1 MRKVTLPVLQS
12 IVDDGKTS
20 GRLWYAAAE
29 RDILTVCESE
39 PWSQSSVCDCLALFS
54 PRVSV
59 RRSIRLT
66 FRYLYDGSFFPSTF
80 RAVRQSVLHWERT
93 GIIRGKKTSAFSSAL
108 AGHQTAVVLDV
119 HMANIFNVPQQK
131 LFRQDVYASILGK
144 LCKLSPRSIFHPNSE
159 PLIPRGPDR
168 HLAESFRIFGQS
180 VDTLRKGRYI
190 GPTLT
195 ASGSS
200 GDRKEPSDGTS
211 EKTFPVRP

>member
-1 MRKVTLPVLQS
+1 VSCLDRNA
-12 IVDDGKTS
+12 S
-20 GRLWYAAAE
+20 GG
-29 RDILTVCESE
+29 VCG
-39 PWSQSSVCDCLALFS
+39 ALFGVCMYSAGIMRDSYNAIVRFRHASCGIS
-54 PRVSV
+54 PRAH
-59 RRSIRLT
+59 T
-66 FRYLYDGSFFPSTF
+66 LYRGTPVGPSTD
-80 RAVRQSVLHWERT
+80 T
-93 GIIRGKKTSAFSSAL
+93 G
-108 AGHQTAVVLDV
+108 
-119 HMANIFNVPQQK
+119 
-131 LFRQDVYASILGK
+131 
-144 LCKLSPRSIFHPNSE
+144 PRSIFHPNSE

>member
-144 LCKLSPRSIFHPNSE
+144 LCKLSERNGLSLRDVQAALWCGWKLRQNQTVE
-159 PLIPRGPDR
+159 PFPILDEYALWQRLNRQYPDVGPI
-168 HLAESFRIFGQS
+168 A
-180 VDTLRKGRYI
+180 
-190 GPTLT
+190 
-195 ASGSS
+195 
-200 GDRKEPSDGTS
+200 
-211 EKTFPVRP
+211 